1 MTPRIRPITPADAV
15 VLARLHAES
24 WRSAYRGLFSDT
36 FLDHEVHAERLQVWT
51 ERTTPLAPADLGFIA
66 EIDHRPA
73 GFIFV
78 RAAHDPT
85 WGTMVDNLHVA
96 NGLRSQGLGRQLLAT
111 AMRELLSRGHR
122 QPVWLWVFEQNDA
135 ARRVYARLGGRE
147 TERAVD
153 RSFDGAERAK
163 WRVVWQSPE
172 ALREACGVSASTM
185 ETNPS

>member
-1 MTPRIRPITPADAV
+1 MTPRIRPITPADAL

-36 FLDHEVHAERLQVWT
+36 FLDHEVHAERLQAWT
-51 ERTTPLAPADLGFIA
+51 ERMTALAPADLGFIA
-66 EIDHRPA
+66 EIDHGPV

-78 RAAHDPT
+78 RAAHDPA
-85 WGTMVDNLHVA
+85 WGTLVDNLHVA
-96 NGLRSQGLGRQLLAT
+96 SGLRGQGLGRQLLAT

-122 QPVWLWVFEQNDA
+122 HPVWLWVFEQNEA

-147 TERAVD
+147 AERAVD